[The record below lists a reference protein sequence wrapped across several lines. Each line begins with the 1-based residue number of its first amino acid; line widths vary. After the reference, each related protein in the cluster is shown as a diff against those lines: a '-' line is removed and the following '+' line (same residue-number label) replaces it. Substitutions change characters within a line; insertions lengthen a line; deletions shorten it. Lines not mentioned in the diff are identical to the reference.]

1 MERKKKKKKANAS
14 SATLLLDYQCTYF
27 FFHFIFHFHI
37 CSFSFSR
44 TLFLLSCITQ
54 LLLRYAYLS
63 NEHRTKSEIKI
74 KIILFAIMISSFSVC
89 LLTSITF
96 HFLAHWHNIHIHLL
110 RSSRAR
116 WSGKKFRFLFIFN
129 KFRMKSV
136 PTKIEREI
144 VGLFRSG
151 GSIDSRK
158 PRLLFFFLWINNI
171 LLTMDICTIAPL
183 HQRTT
188 APGTDLLQ
196 PILSL
201 FDHFIY
207 STIAN

>member
-158 PRLLFFFLWINNI
+158 PRLLFFFFMN
-171 LLTMDICTIAPL
+171 
-183 HQRTT
+183 
-188 APGTDLLQ
+188 
-196 PILSL
+196 
-201 FDHFIY
+201 
-207 STIAN
+207 

>member
-1 MERKKKKKKANAS
+1 MERKKKANAS

-27 FFHFIFHFHI
+27 FFFFHFHI

-74 KIILFAIMISSFSVC
+74 KIILFAITISSFDSVC

-96 HFLAHWHNIHIHLL
+96 HFLAQYSHSF
-110 RSSRAR
+110 SSIISCSMNR
-116 WSGKKFRFLFIFN
+116 KKFIFTFN
-129 KFRMKSV
+129 KFRIENSSV
-136 PTKIEREI
+136 STKIEREI
-144 VGLFRSG
+144 VGFFRSG

-158 PRLLFFFLWINNI
+158 PRLFFFSFHELI
-171 LLTMDICTIAPL
+171 
-183 HQRTT
+183 
-188 APGTDLLQ
+188 
-196 PILSL
+196 
-201 FDHFIY
+201 IY
-207 STIAN
+207 Y